1 MLELRRLRFLRRW
14 LLWHISGIRYLRYFS
29 NQNLIIVTGAN
40 HNHYASLKQFVA
52 SATRFESHSKLII
65 FDLGLYPSQL
75 SELKDITSTNSL
87 IEIRTFLFDKYPS
100 HMNIEVNAGEYAWK
114 PIIISEICSQ
124 FEEFVLWCDSGNI
137 IDKRLSWIRRIIQ
150 RDGIYSPYSSG
161 TVSDWTHPGM
171 LSFLNIDDEH
181 RSRKN
186 LNAAVV
192 GLNPCDPLIAKLLND
207 WRSCAMNVACI
218 SPAGSSRI
226 NHRQD
231 QAALTVIAI
240 QNGIIK
246 ASRPRYINQLW
257 EPLGLRIQC
266 DVVNEQ

>member
-1 MLELRRLRFLRRW
+1 MLELRRLRFFRRS
-14 LLWHISGIRYLRYFS
+14 LLWHISGIQYLRFRS
-29 NQNLIIVTGAN
+29 NQSLVIVTGAN
-40 HNHYASLKQFVA
+40 HNHFESLKQFVA
-52 SATRFESHSKLII
+52 SVITFESSSRLVV
-65 FDLGLYPSQL
+65 FDLGLTPSQL
-75 SELKDITSTNSL
+75 IELNELTSANSL
-87 IEIRTFLFDKYPS
+87 IEIKEFLFDKYPS

-137 IDKRLSWIRRIIQ
+137 IDKRLSWIRRIVQ
-150 RDGIYSPYSSG
+150 RDGIYCPYSSG
-161 TVSDWTHPGM
+161 TVTDWTHPGM
-171 LSFLNIDDEH
+171 LRFLNIDYKH

-186 LNAAVV
+186 LNAAVI
-192 GLNPCDPLIAKLLND
+192 GLNPRVPYIAKLVCD
-207 WRSCAMNVACI
+207 WRICALNVDCI

-231 QAALTVIAI
+231 QAALTVIAL

-246 ASRPRYINQLW
+246 AGRPRFVNRLW

-266 DVVNEQ
+266 DVDNE